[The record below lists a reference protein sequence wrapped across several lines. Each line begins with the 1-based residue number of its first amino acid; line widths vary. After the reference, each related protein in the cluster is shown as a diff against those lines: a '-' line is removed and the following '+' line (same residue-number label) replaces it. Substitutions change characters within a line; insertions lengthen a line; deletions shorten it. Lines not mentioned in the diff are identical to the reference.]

1 MATLGSKLL
10 VKEMEWNANMTEQSH
25 LGAALIAKPY
35 RLLGEMD
42 KLFSA
47 QNYYS
52 DNPMSSLLMGHPKTE
67 ETIGNTEWEWELKGA
82 NTRPLVVVENV
93 EIASNTTPGKWRKLF
108 KIKLDENWYLPGDVI
123 SPGTSNKKYQVRIQH
138 QGVKHGDGTV
148 YTVRMNSDDPQA
160 FMPQKYL
167 KPGQQWGKLFS
178 QYEEAS
184 EQSGST

>member
-25 LGAALIAKPY
+25 LGAALIAKPH
-35 RLLGEMD
+35 RIMGEMD

-52 DNPMSSLLMGHPKTE
+52 DNPMSSLLMGNSKTE

-93 EIASNTTPGKWRKLF
+93 ENAENSVENIPVEITAPTTLKVAKISKHQAGKKTF
-108 KIKLDENWYLPGDVI
+108 KHVYNLSYGEKKHAEYLENLNAESV
-123 SPGTSNKKYQVRIQH
+123 
-138 QGVKHGDGTV
+138 
-148 YTVRMNSDDPQA
+148 
-160 FMPQKYL
+160 
-167 KPGQQWGKLFS
+167 
-178 QYEEAS
+178 E
-184 EQSGST
+184 